1 MRHLRSAK
9 GIARMGGGGHSHRSL
24 QVLGQPPPP
33 QALPSSPP
41 HPSVPGWAT
50 DQERSQSQSPS
61 SQGAGRGS
69 RGLLSVTSGHGKGAT
84 GWLGLEGGGE
94 QIRAAGPRHPIPPR
108 PRGGRANLPRTL
120 CCQVRGG
127 PGTSRKMQTLD
138 RSRGESVTRASAPS
152 DSGAAL
158 GPGGGRAPFH
168 LCGDLL
174 FLENHVTLLGL
185 YVDNQTAPQ

>member
-1 MRHLRSAK
+1 MTSAL
-9 GIARMGGGGHSHRSL
+9 GQGDSEDGRRWPLTPEPAGPGTASSTPRPSQLSSSSLGSRMGNR
-24 QVLGQPPPP
+24 
-33 QALPSSPP
+33 
-41 HPSVPGWAT
+41 PGAVTVTVTQFSGRW
-50 DQERSQSQSPS
+50 
-61 SQGAGRGS
+61 RGS

-108 PRGGRANLPRTL
+108 PRSGRTNLPRTL

-138 RSRGESVTRASAPS
+138 RSRGESVTRASALS